1 VVAYAHVD
9 LIDDAQVGGEE
20 RVDGRIAGSVA
31 DHGQADPVAEAFAP
45 QSVTLRLADDIY
57 INEIRKAGLYDKIWQ
72 AFAVILVAG
81 SAVVFLYKHVNGK
94 AQEEFKKAFVH
105 YRRVLKGFNEI
116 VHGAKELKLHRARRR
131 AHLETE
137 LVEPMS
143 GLATH
148 RLKSSFL
155 FGTAEAWST
164 VGMFCTIA
172 LVLTITRSASTDVS
186 TGFVLALLY
195 LMPMVQ
201 GVLSSLPAFSQAE
214 SAIRNFQELTGEVS
228 RMSDTSSGDESASR
242 TWHEIVLR
250 DIEFRYTGDQDSSFQ
265 VGPLDF
271 CLQQGKTVFVTGGN
285 GSGKTTLIKILAGL
299 YRPQLGQ
306 ILVDGIPVTDSE
318 VDDYRQR
325 FSAIFF
331 EFHLF
336 DKLHGLPGMDEE
348 AASYLK
354 YLRLDHKVRVEK
366 GVLSTIDLSQ
376 GQRKRLALLT
386 AYLEDRP
393 IYIFDQWAA
402 DQDLEFRDFFY
413 YEILSGLKRRK
424 KTVIVI
430 SHDDRYFHL
439 ADRLVKLECGRV
451 VEGAPDLKHALRSA

>member
-1 VVAYAHVD
+1 V
-9 LIDDAQVGGEE
+9 
-20 RVDGRIAGSVA
+20 
-31 DHGQADPVAEAFAP
+31 
-45 QSVTLRLADDIY
+45 
-57 INEIRKAGLYDKIWQ
+57 
-72 AFAVILVAG
+72 
-81 SAVVFLYKHVNGK
+81 
-94 AQEEFKKAFVH
+94 
-105 YRRVLKGFNEI
+105 
-116 VHGAKELKLHRARRR
+116 
-131 AHLETE
+131 
-137 LVEPMS
+137 
-143 GLATH
+143 
-148 RLKSSFL
+148 
-155 FGTAEAWST
+155 
-164 VGMFCTIA
+164 
-172 LVLTITRSASTDVS
+172 
-186 TGFVLALLY
+186 
-195 LMPMVQ
+195 
-201 GVLSSLPAFSQAE
+201 
-214 SAIRNFQELTGEVS
+214 
-228 RMSDTSSGDESASR
+228 SDTSSGDESASR

-393 IYIFDQWAA
+393 IYIFDEWAA